1 MLSPPVRPFTTT
13 VTIDA
18 PRERVFDY
26 LADVA
31 NHAEFSDHY
40 LKDFRLERLN
50 SSGVGAAASFKLALG
65 SSQWGEMVIASLER
79 PYRIVLLG
87 QTGRIGRV
95 KTRGVYTLTPYGND
109 MTQLAYEASSTPAT
123 KGDELRAALG
133 GRVWLKRQSRRALR
147 RLAKVLEE
155 GPPSRQAA
163 RAAAA

>member
-1 MLSPPVRPFTTT
+1 VRPFTTT

-40 LKDFRLERLN
+40 LEDFRLERLD
-50 SSGVGAAASFKLALG
+50 SSGVGAAASYKLALG
-65 SSQWGEMVIASLER
+65 SSQWGEFVIASLER

-109 MTQLAYEASSTPAT
+109 MTQLEYEASSTPAT

-133 GRVWLKRQSRRALR
+133 GRAWLKRQSHTALR

-155 GPPSRQAA
+155 GRPSPRAA
-163 RAAAA
+163 RAAAG